1 MVVAVALAMGM
12 GGMGTAAAIADDS
25 TETNET
31 DAGVIDEIR
40 GLLEDDQ
47 ADSDEHDEDETDA
60 DDSSNL
66 HSILERTDAENASYQ
81 QVETVDNWA
90 TDEKREELS
99 DDEREELE
107 AWLAAAPDPD
117 DRIPEYVREI
127 DSETYI
133 TGWEFTDG
141 QFVVHIFALEPTTV
155 TMAES
160 ADWEEGSG
168 EYRTIVEE
176 IDDGENTVYVDTFA
190 GENDGVALSFA
201 TQLSMEEQRG
211 PYISTGTQGEQDPFR
226 HFGGTSGLFS
236 GVAMTTGLAAL
247 GAVIVVR
254 SEESGVVK
262 A

>member
-1 MVVAVALAMGM
+1 MALAMGM
-12 GGMGTAAAIADDS
+12 GSMGAATAIADDG

-31 DAGVIDEIR
+31 DAGVVDQIR

-47 ADSDEHDEDETDA
+47 EEHDEDNESESDA
-60 DDSSNL
+60 SDSSNL
-66 HSILERTDAENASYQ
+66 HSILERTDAKNASYQ
-81 QVETVDNWA
+81 QVESVDNWA
-90 TDEKREELS
+90 TDEQRDELT

-133 TGWEFTDG
+133 TDWEFTDG
-141 QFVVHIFALEPTTV
+141 QFVVHIFALESTTV

-168 EYRTIVEE
+168 EYRTMVEDVDE
-176 IDDGENTVYVDTFA
+176 GNNTVYVNTFA

-201 TQLSMEEQRG
+201 TPLSMEEQRG

-236 GVAMTTGLAAL
+236 GVVMTTGLAAL

-254 SEESGVVK
+254 GEESGVVQ